1 MKLSTQEKEL
11 YANKIMDLGNL
22 ILTGVLIAII
32 LGQAGIRWYIAIAI
46 VATFGYILCFIVSH
60 LFMRR

>member
-22 ILTGVLIAII
+22 ILTGVIIGII
-32 LGQAGIRWYIAIAI
+32 LGQEGIRWYLAI
-46 VATFGYILCFIVSH
+46 VTFTGYLLCLIISH
-60 LFMRR
+60 LFLKG

>member
-22 ILTGVLIAII
+22 ILTGAVIGIV
-32 LGQAGIRWYIAIAI
+32 LGQENIRWDVTI
-46 VATFGYILCFIVSH
+46 VVFFGYILCFIVSH
-60 LFMRR
+60 LLLRR

>member
-1 MKLSTQEKEL
+1 MKLFTQEKEL

-32 LGQAGIRWYIAIAI
+32 LGQAGIRWYIAI